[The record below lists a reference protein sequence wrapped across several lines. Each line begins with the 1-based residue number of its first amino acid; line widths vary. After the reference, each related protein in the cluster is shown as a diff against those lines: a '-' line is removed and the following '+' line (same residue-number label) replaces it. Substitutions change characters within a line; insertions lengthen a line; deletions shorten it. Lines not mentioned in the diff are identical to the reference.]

1 MGTKKWPEQ
10 TAFILFRQK
19 TAKTNLW
26 RIDKTK
32 EHVGFGCPM
41 SKESR

>member
-1 MGTKKWPEQ
+1 MRTKWPEQ

-19 TAKTNLW
+19 TATTNLW

-32 EHVGFGCPM
+32 KNLSFGCPM
-41 SKESR
+41 NEESR